1 MLGRSPRG
9 RLGRRWQVETDDH
22 VISLKWAPGGALLA
36 AAAVG
41 GPVRVLDAAS
51 GAVKHDLPGH
61 DFGTAAVG
69 WSAAGELAS
78 GGQDGKV
85 RFWDLTRDAE
95 RLAVAGGAAQ
105 RTAWVERLA
114 WHPTEPLLA
123 AAAGRAV
130 RLWAPGGALRR
141 EWTDHKSTVS
151 DLAWRPGAR
160 ELAVSAYGSVTFW
173 SPDAAAPLK
182 RFEWPGSVLALA
194 WSPDGKLLATGDQ
207 DATVHF
213 WDYTGGQDLQMSG
226 YAVKVRELAW
236 DCVSRYLATGGGPV
250 VTVWDCDRGGKGP
263 AGSTPLQFQGHDG
276 LVAALAFQKAGPL
289 LASGGQ
295 DGAVIL
301 WQPGKYRTAL
311 GKSDAGAEVTQL
323 AWSPDDRL
331 LAVGC
336 ASGRVAVYD
345 VS

>member
-1 MLGRSPRG
+1 MTEES
-9 RLGRRWQVETDDH
+9 DH

-41 GPVRVLDAAS
+41 GPVRVLDAAT
-51 GAVKHDLPGH
+51 GAVRHHLPGH
-61 DFGTAAVG
+61 DFGTSAVG

-85 RFWDLTRDAE
+85 RFWDLGRGAE
-95 RLAVAGGAAQ
+95 RLAVGGGPGQ
-105 RTAWVERLA
+105 RSAWVERLA

-123 AAAGRAV
+123 AALGRSV
-130 RLWAPGGALRR
+130 RLWAPDGTLLRD
-141 EWTDHKSTVS
+141 WTDHKSTVS
-151 DLAWRPGAR
+151 DLAWRPGGG
-160 ELAVSAYGSVTFW
+160 ELGVSAYGSVTFW
-173 SPDAAAPLK
+173 SPRADAFLK
-182 RFEWPGSVLALA
+182 RFEWPGSVLTLA

-213 WDYTGGQDLQMSG
+213 WDYASGQDLMMSG

-236 DCVSRYLATGGGPV
+236 DAAGRYLATGGGPV
-250 VTVWDCDRGGKGP
+250 VTVWDCGGKGP

-276 LVAALAFQKAGPL
+276 LIAALAFQRAGPL

-311 GKSDAGAEVTQL
+311 GKSDAGAEVSQL

-331 LAVGC
+331 LAVGS